1 MATSKQRQQLAKQ
14 RKKEE
19 KKLAEQQI
27 TLVRHYTKPHW
38 LNKILSEGLID
49 LEGCN
54 VIPHQPNYDALML
67 QYKLIGRY
75 VWFTTTTA
83 DSVISQLSSAGFR
96 SSDLPFLEFNAGT
109 IDIERWPDV
118 RKSLTGKALLLAKSL
133 DDGARSSGDNP
144 NNWWVSKHPVSLDS
158 AVRVERGSTAS
169 DKLVNPYEIVPKI
182 SP

>member
-1 MATSKQRQQLAKQ
+1 MATSQQRQQLAKQ

-19 KKLAEQQI
+19 KKLAEQKT

-38 LNKILSEGLID
+38 VDKILSDGLID

-54 VIPHQPNYDALML
+54 VIPHQPNYESLML
-67 QYKLIGRY
+67 QYKFVGRY

-83 DSVISQLSSAGFR
+83 DSVIAQLSYAGFR
-96 SSDLPFLEFNAGT
+96 SSDLPFFEFNAAT

-118 RKSLTGKALLLAKSL
+118 RKSLTGKALLFAKSL

-144 NNWWVSKHPVSLDS
+144 NNWWVSKRPVSLDR
-158 AVRVERGSTAS
+158 AIRVERGSTAS
-169 DKLVNPYEIVPKI
+169 DKLVNPYEILTKI
-182 SP
+182 SS